1 MNEIGKTY
9 TTASLLSPMAEATNV
24 GADVFQQ
31 MLIQLAGQT
40 KEKGTIEA
48 VPTQAASDNAPLLEE
63 EEAIRISMQASSSS
77 LMSEAANLSNVTCAN
92 VPTEATSD
100 SAPLLKEDKTSFEAI
115 PDSSISTITSVTEE
129 EVAAV
134 PDESADQ
141 QKDHTLQSREREDKL
156 KIQDTLAPILT
167 ALFASQIDGGMDN
180 VPGDN
185 TTDQSVVNQGTARSD
200 LLIQPIVARDLLS
213 QPVPAGLQQP
223 IAEQSVLS
231 TNSQHM
237 PIQQTDPTQ
246 MAESQLPDASFDTAT
261 HVKDIGALSS
271 DFAVATLPRANQP
284 AEDSVPEDNIHT
296 SPGSRLQQDAA
307 SVTALGEAT
316 QANATSAPSKDAM
329 KSLSVLE
336 AAPYSNAETL
346 LPLGNQLMIP
356 SMDQAK
362 ADGSGPPIDRMQPTA
377 VVAPFEKIMQQRAN
391 QSSPQ
396 EQKITLQLM
405 PEKLGT
411 MKLTFAQHAEGSR
424 LEFAFEQPQAK
435 EVVLSIKHELTQ
447 VLLKQGQE
455 SFVVKEAA
463 PVIDLSSQPQLSFAS
478 NGHSSDSQQRFMQQ
492 QQATKKMDQYM
503 IAEEETPLE
512 QTIHAVSI
520 LA

>member
-9 TTASLLSPMAEATNV
+9 TTASLSSPMAEAPSV

-40 KEKGTIEA
+40 KEKGTI
-48 VPTQAASDNAPLLEE
+48 AA
-63 EEAIRISMQASSSS
+63 
-77 LMSEAANLSNVTCAN
+77 

-100 SAPLLKEDKTSFEAI
+100 SAPLLEEDKTSFEAI
-115 PDSSISTITSVTEE
+115 PDRSPDSSISTITSVTEE
-129 EVAAV
+129 EVAAM

-141 QKDHTLQSREREDKL
+141 QKDYTLQSREHEDRL
-156 KIQDTLAPILT
+156 KIHDTPAPILT
-167 ALFASQIDGGMDN
+167 TLFTSQIDGGMDN
-180 VPGDN
+180 ALGN
-185 TTDQSVVNQGTARSD
+185 NMTDQSVDNQGTARSD
-200 LLIQPIVARDLLS
+200 LLIQPIVARNLLS
-213 QPVPAGLQQP
+213 QPVAAELQQP

-231 TNSQHM
+231 TNSQQM
-237 PIQQTDPTQ
+237 PIQQTDHTQ
-246 MAESQLPDASFDTAT
+246 MAEAQLLDAPFDTAT
-261 HVKDIGALSS
+261 HVQDNGTLSS
-271 DFAVATLPRANQP
+271 DFAVATLPRTNQT
-284 AEDSVPEDNIHT
+284 EDSVPEDNIHT
-296 SPGSRLQQDAA
+296 SPGSRLQQDAS
-307 SVTALGEAT
+307 SVTAFGEST
-316 QANATSAPSKDAM
+316 QVNEPSAPAKDAM
-329 KSLSVLE
+329 KSLSVPE
-336 AAPYSNAETL
+336 AAPDSNAETL

-362 ADGSGPPIDRMQPTA
+362 ADGSGPTIDRIQPTA

-455 SFVVKEAA
+455 SVVVKEAA
-463 PVIDLSSQPQLSFAS
+463 PVIDLSSQPQMSFAS
-478 NGHSSDSQQRFMQQ
+478 NGNSSDSQQRFMQQ

-512 QTIHAVSI
+512 QTMHAVSI